1 MTIAP
6 ELSSV
11 ALDWGTMLRPRTA
24 AEAREYVAAFAAD
37 REAAIEAIYRDELTI
52 RGGRVDETVS
62 QVVSSWN
69 ANVGK
74 SGSRKYDGDYDH
86 FDATYQGGSE
96 GAGPSWKYVEGSG
109 RVKQRMRTQTRVM
122 RDEAERL
129 FDERMRA
136 DTPEGAEWRARE
148 AVYLELWQ
156 AIGRYDE
163 PFADPPPPGVF
174 GMVAVDAADVAI
186 IPARSDDAPAT
197 VARRKRRTGSRSDD
211 MGMRRDDGTAGYAAY
226 IRVSTALQGDSG
238 LGLEAQERAIMA
250 AATLRGVT
258 IGETVAEVVSG
269 AARKLPLRDE
279 LLERCR
285 RGELAGIVVSKL
297 DRLARNASG
306 LLALAEDAQRHGY
319 RVIVCDP
326 GVVIPGETAN
336 DRMFI
341 GMLSVFAEFEREQTS
356 ERTTA
361 ALAEARARGVKLGRP
376 SRLSSETVALIR
388 DLDARGMGL
397 SAIARELNDRGIPS
411 ATGGQW
417 RHSSVREVLL
427 RDE

>member
-1 MTIAP
+1 
-6 ELSSV
+6 
-11 ALDWGTMLRPRTA
+11 
-24 AEAREYVAAFAAD
+24 
-37 REAAIEAIYRDELTI
+37 
-52 RGGRVDETVS
+52 
-62 QVVSSWN
+62 
-69 ANVGK
+69 
-74 SGSRKYDGDYDH
+74 
-86 FDATYQGGSE
+86 
-96 GAGPSWKYVEGSG
+96 
-109 RVKQRMRTQTRVM
+109 
-122 RDEAERL
+122 
-129 FDERMRA
+129 
-136 DTPEGAEWRARE
+136 
-148 AVYLELWQ
+148 
-156 AIGRYDE
+156 
-163 PFADPPPPGVF
+163 
-174 GMVAVDAADVAI
+174 
-186 IPARSDDAPAT
+186 
-197 VARRKRRTGSRSDD
+197 

-250 AATLRGVT
+250 AAALRGVT
-258 IGETVAEVVSG
+258 IDETLAEVVSG

-376 SRLSSETVALIR
+376 SKLAPETVALIR

-427 RDE
+427 RSSE